1 MYRWLTKHGGERN
14 TSELLCDVI
23 TDIPSASSEKAEPG
37 STCME
42 LSTGKIYIRT
52 FNNEWKEM

>member
-1 MYRWLTKHGGERN
+1 MYRWLTRHGGERDV
-14 TSELLCDVI
+14 SELICEHI
-23 TDIPSASSEKAEPG
+23 TDIPEDVTEKCETG

-42 LSTGKIYIRT
+42 LSTMKIYIKT